1 MSDAPSSPPTRPG
14 RLAAFRYRDFRLFW
28 FSLFV
33 SNIGTWMQMTA
44 TNWLLYQLTNSPV
57 QLGLNGVFRAIPAIT
72 LGLISGTFADR
83 YDRRWLMLWTQLI
96 LGALSLALGV
106 LDQAGHIQAWQIFLF
121 TFISSSV
128 GSFDGPARQA
138 LFPSLV
144 PRSVL
149 PNAVALNSLLW
160 KGAALLGPTLGGI
173 AIGAMGTA
181 GAFYANAASFLVVV
195 IALLL
200 MRASS
205 PPAEKRRH
213 FFSETQEGFSYIV
226 SRPIIL
232 GLTVMEAFGSVFG
245 LDHAMLTI
253 LASDV
258 FRVGAEGF
266 GFLQSSR
273 GLGAVIGSS
282 IFIGMGHRPGQG
294 KILFVSAILYG
305 AGFALFG
312 LSPSFP
318 IALALLTFVGAMDTI
333 WGASR
338 GTILQMLTPEKFR
351 GRVMGV
357 FQLSNRGLHPLG
369 QTETGLIV
377 PLIGAREATFAGGII
392 ISIMTL
398 LTVWRVPE
406 IVKFRWDQIGGSTR
420 TARLRRRNES
430 RAKRSAGAALN
441 FTVARIQCSETEKLR
456 QRLVD
461 IG

>member
-1 MSDAPSSPPTRPG
+1 MSEAPTSSTPS

-28 FSLFV
+28 LSLFI
-33 SNIGTWMQMTA
+33 SNVGTWMQMTA

-57 QLGLNGVFRAIPAIT
+57 QLGLNGVFRAIPAIA

-83 YDRRWLMLWTQLI
+83 YDRRRLMLSTQLI
-96 LGALSLALGV
+96 LAALSLALGI
-106 LDQAGHIQAWQIFLF
+106 LDQTGHIQAWQIYLF

-181 GAFYANAASFLVVV
+181 GAFYANAASFLAVV

-200 MRASS
+200 MRAS
-205 PPAEKRRH
+205 PPPAAEKRRH
-213 FFSETQEGFSYIV
+213 FFAETQEGFSYIV
-226 SRPIIL
+226 ARPIIL

-282 IFIGMGHRPGQG
+282 IFIAMGHRPEQG
-294 KILFVSAILYG
+294 KILWVSAILYG
-305 AGFALFG
+305 AAFALFG

-318 IALALLTFVGAMDTI
+318 IALALLAFVGAMDTV
-333 WGASR
+333 WAAAR
-338 GTILQMLTPEKFR
+338 GTILQMLTPENFR

-377 PLIGAREATFAGGII
+377 PLIGAREATFAGGVI

-398 LTVWRVPE
+398 LTVWRAPD
-406 IVKFRWDQIGGSTR
+406 IAKFRWDQVGGEVKGDKVA
-420 TARLRRRNES
+420 TAE
-430 RAKRSAGAALN
+430 
-441 FTVARIQCSETEKLR
+441 RIAS
-456 QRLVD
+456 
-461 IG
+461 